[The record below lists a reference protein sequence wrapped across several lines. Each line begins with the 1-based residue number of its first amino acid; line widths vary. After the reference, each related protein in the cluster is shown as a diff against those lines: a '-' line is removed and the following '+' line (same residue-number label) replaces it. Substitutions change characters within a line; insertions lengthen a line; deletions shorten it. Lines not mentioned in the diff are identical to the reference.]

1 MAFLRLHGFLP
12 DQLQGALD
20 DAPRR
25 DHWFELGGHLPPTSK
40 ENRHNGNTSMK
51 NSLVVLIAALALSV
65 SVQGCQAQ
73 ASEKTVTTGATA
85 TAANKTAV
93 VEDINGDTYLKM
105 KAENPSIQ
113 LLDVRTP
120 EEVAGGFI
128 EGMKHINVHD
138 ALFAEKAGENLNKA
152 LPIVVYCKAGG
163 RSARAAEMLTQNGFS
178 QVYNLTGGISTW
190 MTEGK
195 ATVK

>member
-1 MAFLRLHGFLP
+1 
-12 DQLQGALD
+12 
-20 DAPRR
+20 
-25 DHWFELGGHLPPTSK
+25 
-40 ENRHNGNTSMK
+40 MK

-73 ASEKTVTTGATA
+73 ASEKTAATGATA

-120 EEVAGGFI
+120 EEVVGGFI